1 MKSIEKME
9 HRASE
14 KQRGFTLLEIMV
26 VIVILGVLASL
37 VIPSLMGNKDRAD
50 RQKAV
55 SDLVT
60 LENALDMY
68 KLDNSRYPTSEQG
81 LKALV
86 SQPTVAPLPR
96 NYRSDGYIRRL
107 PQDPWGKDYILV
119 SPGQHGAFDLISSG
133 PDTVLGTEDDINNW
147 QFEGSASS

>member
-1 MKSIEKME
+1 ME
-9 HRASE
+9 LAPVNTQR
-14 KQRGFTLLEIMV
+14 QRGFTLLEIMV

-55 SDLVT
+55 SDIVT

-68 KLDNSRYPTSEQG
+68 KLDNGRYPTTEQG

-86 SQPTVAPLPR
+86 AAPAIAPQPR

-107 PQDPWGKDYILV
+107 PQDPWGNDYRLV
-119 SPGQHGAFDLISSG
+119 SPGKHGAIDLFSAGADGEAGS
-133 PDTVLGTEDDINNW
+133 EDDVNNW
-147 QFEGSASS
+147 QLDGSE

>member
-1 MKSIEKME
+1 ME
-9 HRASE
+9 QTSSRRQQ
-14 KQRGFTLLEIMV
+14 QRGFTLLEIMV
-26 VIVILGVLASL
+26 VIVILGILASL

-55 SDLVT
+55 SDLIT

-68 KLDNSRYPTSEQG
+68 KLDNSRYPTSAQG

-86 SQPTVAPLPR
+86 TKPTQEPLPR

-107 PQDPWGKDYILV
+107 PQDPWGNDYHLT
-119 SPGQHGAFDLISSG
+119 SPGLHGTVDLFSVG
-133 PDTVLGTEDDINNW
+133 PDGEPHTGDDITNW
-147 QFEGSASS
+147 QSDLLTD

>member
-1 MKSIEKME
+1 MQTRLKFPSPD
-9 HRASE
+9 AT
-14 KQRGFTLLEIMV
+14 QRGFTLLEIMV

-68 KLDNSRYPTSEQG
+68 KLDNGRYPTSDQG

-86 SQPTVAPLPR
+86 KAPQQAPLAR

-107 PQDPWGKDYILV
+107 PQDPWGNAYQLV
-119 SPGQHGAFDLISSG
+119 SPGTHAAVDIFSPG
-133 PDTVLGTEDDINNW
+133 PDGAPFTADDVTSW
-147 QFEGSASS
+147 QPADDE